1 MITTI
6 HIVATIIGVILG
18 VFIGIVLYAETPEE
32 ESLICR
38 IGWGLAGI
46 LVGVIV
52 INFWAGIFS
61 LALVIEPSEKTNK
74 IESVKNLEIEIPD
87 VNRFGTI
94 TVYDNDGMIYSY
106 QGEIDILN
114 DGTNGQPVE
123 VVLDI
128 NENIEKEEAGEYA
141 E

>member
-6 HIVATIIGVILG
+6 HIVATIIGAILG
-18 VFIGIVLYAETPEE
+18 VFIGIVLYVETPKE

-38 IGWGLAGI
+38 IGWGIAGVFI
-46 LVGVIV
+46 GVIV

-61 LALVIEPSEKTNK
+61 LAIVTGPNDETNK
-74 IESVKNLEIEIPD
+74 TESVKNLEIEIPD

-94 TVYDNDGMIYSY
+94 TVYDTNGVIYSY
-106 QGEIDILN
+106 QGEIEILN

-128 NENIEKEEAGEYA
+128 DENVD
-141 E
+141 

>member
-6 HIVATIIGVILG
+6 HTVATIIGVILG

-38 IGWGLAGI
+38 IGWGIAGVFI
-46 LVGVIV
+46 GVIV

-61 LALVIEPSEKTNK
+61 LAIVTGTNDETNK
-74 IESVKNLEIEIPD
+74 TESVKNLEIEIPD
-87 VNRFGTI
+87 VNHFGII
-94 TVYDNDGMIYSY
+94 TVYDIDGVIYSY
-106 QGEIDILN
+106 QGEVEILN

-128 NENIEKEEAGEYA
+128 NENIKKGEE
-141 E
+141 

>member
-6 HIVATIIGVILG
+6 HIVATIIGAILG
-18 VFIGIVLYAETPEE
+18 IFIGIVLYVETPEE

-38 IGWGLAGI
+38 IGWGIAGI
-46 LVGVIV
+46 FIGVIV

-61 LALVIEPSEKTNK
+61 LAIVTGPNDETNK
-74 IESVKNLEIEIPD
+74 TESVKNLEIEIPD

-94 TVYDNDGMIYSY
+94 TVYDTNGVIYSY
-106 QGEIDILN
+106 QGEIEILN

-128 NENIEKEEAGEYA
+128 DENVD
-141 E
+141 

>member
-1 MITTI
+1 MVATI
-6 HIVATIIGVILG
+6 HTVATIIGVILG

-38 IGWGLAGI
+38 IGWGIAGVFI
-46 LVGVIV
+46 GVIV

-61 LALVIEPSEKTNK
+61 LAIVTGPSEETNRT
-74 IESVKNLEIEIPD
+74 ESVKNLEIEIPE

-94 TVYDNDGMIYSY
+94 TVYDTDGVIYSY
-106 QGEIDILN
+106 QGEIEILN
-114 DGTNGQPVE
+114 DGMNGQPVE

-128 NENIEKEEAGEYA
+128 NENIKKREE
-141 E
+141 

>member
-1 MITTI
+1 MVTTI
-6 HIVATIIGVILG
+6 YTVATIIGVILG

-38 IGWGLAGI
+38 IGWGIAGVFI
-46 LVGVIV
+46 GVIV

-61 LALVIEPSEKTNK
+61 LAIVTAPSEETNRT
-74 IESVKNLEIEIPD
+74 ESVKNLEIEIPE

-94 TVYDNDGMIYSY
+94 TVYDTDGVIYSY
-106 QGEIDILN
+106 QGEIEILN
-114 DGTNGQPVE
+114 DGMNGQPVE

-128 NENIEKEEAGEYA
+128 NENIKKGEE
-141 E
+141 

>member
-1 MITTI
+1 MVTTI
-6 HIVATIIGVILG
+6 HTVATIIGVILG

-38 IGWGLAGI
+38 IGWGIAGI
-46 LVGVIV
+46 FIGVIV

-61 LALVIEPSEKTNK
+61 LAIVTGSSEEINKT
-74 IESVKNLEIEIPD
+74 ESVKNLEIEIPD

-94 TVYDNDGMIYSY
+94 TVYDTNGVIYSY
-106 QGEIDILN
+106 QGEIEILN

-128 NENIEKEEAGEYA
+128 DENVD
-141 E
+141 

>member
-1 MITTI
+1 MVTTI
-6 HIVATIIGVILG
+6 HTVATIIGAILG
-18 VFIGIVLYAETPEE
+18 IFIGIFLYVETPEE

-38 IGWGLAGI
+38 IGWGIAGI
-46 LVGVIV
+46 FIGVIV

-61 LALVIEPSEKTNK
+61 LAIVTGPNDETNK
-74 IESVKNLEIEIPD
+74 TESVKNLEIEIPD

-94 TVYDNDGMIYSY
+94 IVYDTNGVIYSY
-106 QGEIDILN
+106 QGEIEILN
-114 DGTNGQPVE
+114 DGTNGQPAE

-128 NENIEKEEAGEYA
+128 DGNIKEGE

>member
-1 MITTI
+1 MVATI
-6 HIVATIIGVILG
+6 HTVATIIGVILG
-18 VFIGIVLYAETPEE
+18 VFIGIVLYVETPEE

-38 IGWGLAGI
+38 IGWGIAGI
-46 LVGVIV
+46 FIGVIV

-61 LALVIEPSEKTNK
+61 LAIVTGPNDETNK
-74 IESVKNLEIEIPD
+74 TESVKNLEIEIPD

-94 TVYDNDGMIYSY
+94 TVYDTNGVIYSY
-106 QGEIDILN
+106 QGEIEILN
-114 DGTNGQPVE
+114 DGTNGQPAE

-128 NENIEKEEAGEYA
+128 DENIKEGE

>member
-6 HIVATIIGVILG
+6 HIVATIIGAILG
-18 VFIGIVLYAETPEE
+18 IFIGIVLYAETPEE

-38 IGWGLAGI
+38 IGWGIAGVFI
-46 LVGVIV
+46 GVIV

-61 LALVIEPSEKTNK
+61 LAIVTGHSEKTNT
-74 IESVKNLEIEIPD
+74 ESVENLEIEVPD
-87 VNRFGTI
+87 VNHFGTI
-94 TVYDNDGMIYSY
+94 TVYDIDGVIYSY
-106 QGEIDILN
+106 QGEIEILN

-128 NENIEKEEAGEYA
+128 NENIKKGEE
-141 E
+141 

>member
-1 MITTI
+1 MVATI
-6 HIVATIIGVILG
+6 HTVATIIGVILG

-38 IGWGLAGI
+38 IGWGIAGVFI
-46 LVGVIV
+46 GVIV

-61 LALVIEPSEKTNK
+61 LAIVTGPSEETNRT
-74 IESVKNLEIEIPD
+74 ESVKNLEIEIPE

-94 TVYDNDGMIYSY
+94 TVYDTDGVNYSY
-106 QGEIDILN
+106 QGEIEILN
-114 DGTNGQPVE
+114 DGMNEQPVE

-128 NENIEKEEAGEYA
+128 NENIKKGEE
-141 E
+141 

>member
-6 HIVATIIGVILG
+6 HTVATIIGAVLG
-18 VFIGIVLYAETPEE
+18 IFVGVLLYAETPKED
-32 ESLICR
+32 SLICR
-38 IGWGLAGI
+38 IGWGIAGVFI
-46 LVGVIV
+46 GVIV

-61 LALVIEPSEKTNK
+61 LAIVTGHSEETNK
-74 IESVKNLEIEIPD
+74 TESVKNLEIEIPD

-94 TVYDNDGMIYSY
+94 TVYDTNGVIYSY
-106 QGEIDILN
+106 QGEIEILN

-128 NENIEKEEAGEYA
+128 NENIKKGEE
-141 E
+141 

>member
-1 MITTI
+1 MVTTI
-6 HIVATIIGVILG
+6 HTVATIIGVILG

-38 IGWGLAGI
+38 IGWGIAGI
-46 LVGVIV
+46 FIGVIV

-61 LALVIEPSEKTNK
+61 LAIVTGPSEEINKT
-74 IESVKNLEIEIPD
+74 ESVKNLEIEIPD

-94 TVYDNDGMIYSY
+94 TVYDTNGVIYSY
-106 QGEIDILN
+106 QGEIEILN
-114 DGTNGQPVE
+114 DGTNGQPAE

-128 NENIEKEEAGEYA
+128 DENIKEGE